1 MHDIKN
7 LRFANGLRRST
18 VGRPSRAPGAFMPA
32 DLLPSIAPL
41 VLFAVVSTV
50 SPGGATTLATASG
63 SQFGF
68 RRSIPLMV
76 GIAVG
81 LASLAAGASAGLA
94 GLLLAAPGLLLVMK
108 AAGSA
113 YLLWLAWKV
122 ARSGPPNL
130 NANATVPTTLL
141 GGACLLWLNPKG
153 WAMALGAAASF
164 AMLANGPVKLA
175 MLLGAT
181 FGLAA
186 LASLSLWCAAGIVLA
201 RLLKTPRQW
210 RVLNAV
216 LGVLLAT
223 SIAPMWMS

>member
-1 MHDIKN
+1 
-7 LRFANGLRRST
+7 
-18 VGRPSRAPGAFMPA
+18 MPA

-76 GIAVG
+76 GIAV
-81 LASLAAGASAGLA
+81 GLA

-164 AMLANGPVKLA
+164 AMLANGPLKLA